1 MSEVFEILGQH
12 PFFFG
17 MNEDHLR
24 KMAACASAV
33 EFAPGEM
40 MLQEGAPADTC
51 YLILDGDVALELTAP
66 GRGPHVIQTLH
77 SGDILGWSW
86 LFPPYRWSFDA
97 QSLIDTVA
105 IRFDAEKLRAA
116 KESDPSLGYDLLK
129 RFAEVMVRRLQAA
142 RLQLLDIYASPR

>member
-1 MSEVFEILGQH
+1 MSEIFEVLGEH

-17 MNEDHLR
+17 MSEDHLR

-33 EFAPGEM
+33 EFVPGQM
-40 MLQEGAPADTC
+40 IFHEGAPADVC

-77 SGDILGWSW
+77 AGDILGWSW
-86 LFPPYRWSFDA
+86 LFPPFKWSFDA
-97 QSLIDTVA
+97 QSLVETSA
-105 IRFDAEKLRAA
+105 IRFDAAELRAA
-116 KESDPSLGYDLLK
+116 KGADLAFGYDLLK

-142 RLQLLDIYASPR
+142 RLQLLDIYADPR